1 MNETLQHLLREATR
15 LTRTGRLG
23 EATAAIQR
31 ALRGSA
37 AAAAPHADAAPMI
50 SNVPAPTEILDGCV
64 FEVDARAAGS
74 EPTDAPQ
81 PFTAP
86 EFAAPEAARAAAP
99 NDPASFTSGT
109 HTHAGLSR
117 DYKLYAPPGAAGKS
131 LPLVVMLHG
140 CTQDPDDFAA
150 GTGMNDLAAEQSFF
164 VLYPAQAQGANP
176 QRCWNWFKSNHQR
189 RGSGEPALLAS
200 LAQAV
205 IAQHNIDSR
214 RVYIA
219 GLSAGG
225 AMAAIVAAAYPE
237 VFAAAGV
244 HSGLPAGAAGNV
256 AEALAVMASGAAGA
270 GLGSGPGSGLGRRPG
285 WAGAVPASASAS
297 ASASVPTIVFH
308 GDQDRTVHPRNGDQ
322 VIAAAIS
329 AAVGSAAASPALEQ
343 GASARGKRF
352 TRAVHRAEDGSVRA
366 EHWLLHGAG
375 HAWSGGRASGS
386 YTAPDGPDATREML
400 RFFLAHPQPE
410 PQPQPHSQSP
420 RA

>member
-37 AAAAPHADAAPMI
+37 AAAAPHADAAPMTP
-50 SNVPAPTEILDGCV
+50 NVTAPTEVLDGCV

-74 EPTDAPQ
+74 EPTDTPQ

-117 DYKLYAPPGAAGKS
+117 DYKLYAPPGAAGRS

-164 VLYPAQAQGANP
+164 VVYPAQAQGANP
-176 QRCWNWFKSNHQR
+176 QRCWTWFKSNHQR

-225 AMAAIVAAAYPE
+225 AMAAIVVAAYPE

-256 AEALAVMASGAAGA
+256 AEALAVMASGAAG
-270 GLGSGPGSGLGRRPG
+270 SSPVLGRGPAR
-285 WAGAVPASASAS
+285 AGAAP

-343 GASARGKRF
+343 SASARGKRF

-386 YTAPDGPDATREML
+386 YTEPDGPDATREML

-420 RA
+420 RD